1 MAAIKSW
8 LFFCCCCCGTCRI
21 YCNRLVLS
29 HGIAQ
34 FTYRASIHQTGSS
47 SGERNDNSITIICDN
62 WIRAFSHQSPT
73 QSQAHRRRLRGSGGS
88 KREMANH
95 FSQCTFEIGSASG
108 WNENKTARS
117 LSGCANAVLIDLSRK
132 VTSRT
137 KPYGNGPVA
146 GAHVRMGVQGEMIK
160 IENNWLELWC
170 KVTIKLIE
178 RKKPAE
184 NKES

>member
-1 MAAIKSW
+1 MAAIKTW
-8 LFFCCCCCGTCRI
+8 LSFCCCCCGTCRI

-47 SGERNDNSITIICDN
+47 SGERNDNFITIIFDN

-137 KPYGNGPVA
+137 KPLWNRASGWRSRSNGRA
-146 GAHVRMGVQGEMIK
+146 RRNDKNREQLARIMMQSNNK
-160 IENNWLELWC
+160 INC
-170 KVTIKLIE
+170 T
-178 RKKPAE
+178 KKTSRE
-184 NKES
+184 